1 MVIAIVILIVITLVI
16 PINYHSYSMVY
27 NYPAKSLQSCNSP
40 GTTAKR
46 QLLPRQPGFSLP
58 VEVDFLK
65 VDVDGCD
72 A

>member
-46 QLLPRQPGFSLP
+46 ATATATARIFTSGGSGFSQ
-58 VEVDFLK
+58 
-65 VDVDGCD
+65 GGRGWM
-72 A
+72 